1 MTGQPPQ
8 QSIPPTY
15 QTNTTTPTLPPNSIN
30 VNALGYFLDGWA
42 DIVEGMGDKVETVRA
57 NVLNELHNRE
67 MPEIQVNKMTGV
79 VSLTSNQRRP
89 YLITTTAPGATTAI
103 NISKHGKDLF
113 ASWKTFIRP
122 VLNQKVIFITLGI
135 CAFLGLIT
143 GGVDSGGMF
152 GGGPSFSFGG
162 WISSTILFLILA
174 AAILGFGG
182 RIFKG
187 SFLAF
192 FFVEPNLFDAD
203 DITAMSLSTH
213 KSILRALDGAGIDVS
228 KLRLKQ
234 DFKGG
239 RRDEVV

>member
-1 MTGQPPQ
+1 
-8 QSIPPTY
+8 
-15 QTNTTTPTLPPNSIN
+15 
-30 VNALGYFLDGWA
+30 
-42 DIVEGMGDKVETVRA
+42 
-57 NVLNELHNRE
+57 
-67 MPEIQVNKMTGV
+67 MPEIQASKMTGI

-113 ASWKTFIRP
+113 AAWRTFYRP
-122 VLNQKVIFITLGI
+122 VLNQGVILVTLGI
-135 CAFLGLIT
+135 CVFLGLIS
-143 GGVDSGGMF
+143 GGYRPGGMF
-152 GGGPSFSFGG
+152 DSSPSFSFGS
-162 WISSTILFLILA
+162 WISSTILFVILA
-174 AAILGFGG
+174 AVTLGLGG

-203 DITAMSLSTH
+203 DITAMSLSAH
-213 KSILRALDGAGIDVS
+213 KSILRGLDNAGIDVS

>member
-1 MTGQPPQ
+1 MTSQPPQ
-8 QSIPPTY
+8 QPIPPTT
-15 QTNTTTPTLPPNSIN
+15 QPGTTSPTPPPNSIN

-42 DIVEGMGDKVETVRA
+42 DIIEGMGEKVETVRA

-67 MPEIQVNKMTGV
+67 MPEIQVSKMTGI
-79 VSLTSNQRRP
+79 VSVASNQRRP

-113 ASWKTFIRP
+113 VSWKTFIRP
-122 VLNQKVIFITLGI
+122 VINQSVIFATLGI
-135 CAFLGLIT
+135 CILLGIIIN
-143 GGVDSGGMF
+143 V

-162 WISSTILFLILA
+162 WISSTILLAILA
-174 AAILGFGG
+174 GLILGFGG

-192 FFVEPNLFDAD
+192 FFVEPNIFDAD
-203 DITAMSLSTH
+203 DITAMGLSTH

-234 DFKGG
+234 EFKGG

>member
-8 QSIPPTY
+8 QSIPPTS
-15 QTNTTTPTLPPNSIN
+15 QPNPTSPTAPPNNIN

-42 DIVEGMGDKVETVRA
+42 DIAEGMGDKVETVRA

-67 MPEIQVNKMTGV
+67 MPEIQVDRMTGII
-79 VSLTSNQRRP
+79 SLTSNQRRP
-89 YLITTTAPGATTAI
+89 YLIATTAPGATTAI

-113 ASWKTFIRP
+113 ASWKTFIHP
-122 VLNQKVIFITLGI
+122 VLNQGVILITLGI
-135 CAFLGLIT
+135 CVFLGLIT
-143 GGVDSGGMF
+143 GGYRPGGMF
-152 GGGPSFSFGG
+152 DSGPSFSFGA
-162 WISSTILFLILA
+162 WLSSTILFLILA
-174 AAILGFGG
+174 AVILGFGG

-203 DITAMSLSTH
+203 DITAMSLSAH
-213 KSILRALDGAGIDVS
+213 KSILRGLDNAGIDVS